1 MTDYKDVTDWIENNR
16 EAMIR
21 DIVSLVNIKSVSSKT
36 GNRDEPFGSG
46 CKAVLLKAMD
56 LCAEMGFPATN
67 HENYCASFLWE
78 GSGKK
83 EIGIF
88 GHLDVV
94 PEGPGWTTN
103 PYSAEVRDGIII
115 GRGASDNKGAVVS
128 ILYALKYMKD
138 SGYSP
143 KHSIRMFL
151 GCNEECGMEDIEYF
165 VSNQG
170 MPAFSFTPDVNFPV
184 CHGEK
189 GALNI
194 TARFSLGESVLLDF
208 SAGVAK
214 NAVPGEA
221 NAILRMHRDEA
232 GRYLPEELLEP
243 FGEYVK
249 ITVEGIA
256 AHSAFPE
263 GSLSAEVKLAELLL
277 NSGVLD
283 NPARSLMKG
292 VTSLFSD
299 YYGKGIG
306 VEWEDALSGKLTHVG
321 CMVRTEA
328 GTCFQHI
335 NIRYNI
341 EADRKLML
349 QRINTVLKSVGFS
362 IDEIEDSPPSYFPG
376 DHEIVQQ
383 LTEIVNRNFGTD
395 LTPYVMGGG
404 TYARKLKNAIGF
416 GPGNPVV
423 KKRFGPD
430 RGGAHQPD
438 EYVEIES
445 LIKSIDIYAQA
456 IPFLDHSIAG
466 EDFPELQ

>member
-243 FGEYVK
+243 FW
-249 ITVEGIA
+249 GICKN
-256 AHSAFPE
+256 HCRGNCRPFSFSGRLSE
-263 GSLSAEVKLAELLL
+263 CGSKVGRTSSEF
-277 NSGVLD
+277 
-283 NPARSLMKG
+283 RSTG
-292 VTSLFSD
+292 
-299 YYGKGIG
+299 
-306 VEWEDALSGKLTHVG
+306 
-321 CMVRTEA
+321 
-328 GTCFQHI
+328 
-335 NIRYNI
+335 
-341 EADRKLML
+341 
-349 QRINTVLKSVGFS
+349 
-362 IDEIEDSPPSYFPG
+362 
-376 DHEIVQQ
+376 
-383 LTEIVNRNFGTD
+383 
-395 LTPYVMGGG
+395 
-404 TYARKLKNAIGF
+404 
-416 GPGNPVV
+416 
-423 KKRFGPD
+423 
-430 RGGAHQPD
+430 
-438 EYVEIES
+438 
-445 LIKSIDIYAQA
+445 
-456 IPFLDHSIAG
+456 
-466 EDFPELQ
+466 